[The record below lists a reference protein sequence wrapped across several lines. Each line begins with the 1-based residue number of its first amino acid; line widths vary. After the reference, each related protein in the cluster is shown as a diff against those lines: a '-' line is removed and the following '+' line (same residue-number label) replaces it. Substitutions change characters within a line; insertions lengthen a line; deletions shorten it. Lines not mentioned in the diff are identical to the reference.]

1 MDEELMNL
9 ANEMSGDLEPGSSIS
24 YTKEDNDEQN
34 ESAEDIE
41 NDAEDSDEQAEAT
54 EGDDETSDEPEEE
67 SEDESE
73 EAESEESD
81 SEDEPNDEPSDAD
94 SESVHKVTVDGEEQ
108 DVSLKDLKENYAG
121 QQAWDKKFQELGT
134 ERTAHQA
141 QVNTFNDNA
150 NQFQTLA
157 SEGKAQEALDFI
169 IDLAGLNGNQF
180 KEAYVKQLAPTIAEY
195 LELSPEEREQRAL
208 KQQNEHYKA
217 QHETALKA
225 QNDKLAADNQRTSIE
240 SVLKDNDMSLER
252 FEELQKELI
261 EADFNDLTAET
272 VGQYHVLKVQQNMAM
287 EVLTEINP
295 DLVEDK
301 SAVDYLLSLQVN
313 NPGMKKEALQAK
325 AEGAFKDAL
334 AERVKKDSKAA
345 KPRKKGS
352 SKTANKKAL
361 EDIITF
367 DDLENINVLDL
378 L

>member
-81 SEDEPNDEPSDAD
+81 REDKTNDEPANDD
-94 SESVHKVTVDGEEQ
+94 GESVHKVTVDGEEV
-108 DVSLKDLKENYAG
+108 DVSLKDLKENYSG
-121 QQAWDKKFQELGT
+121 QQVWDKKFTELFT
-134 ERTAHQA
+134 ERQAHQ
-141 QVNTFNDNA
+141 VVVDKFNDNA
-150 NQFQTLA
+150 NQFHALA
-157 SEGKAQEALDFI
+157 KEGKAQEALDLAI
-169 IDLAGLNGNQF
+169 ESAGLNGDQF
-180 KEAYVKQLAPTIAEY
+180 KEAYVKQLAPQIAEY
-195 LELSPEEREQRAL
+195 LELSPIEREQRAL

-225 QNDKLAADNQRTSIE
+225 QNDKLAADNQRTAIE
-240 SVLKDNDMSLER
+240 SVLKANDMSLER

-272 VGQYHVLKVQQNMAM
+272 VGQYHVLKVHQSMAM
-287 EVLTEINP
+287 EVLTDINP
-295 DLVEDK
+295 DLVKDQ
-301 SAVDYLLSLQVN
+301 SAVDYLLSLQAN